1 MRRTLTRTLFALIAA
16 AAACS
21 NGSLTDAAPVDET
34 SRAALFAGSCASPAP
49 LHLAPAESR
58 VPDAFIVVYQD
69 GLTDPN
75 ARTSELAAKY
85 DFTTRYRWEHALKGF
100 AADLRPA
107 TVRALRCEAG
117 VKYIEEDAVVSIEG

>member
-1 MRRTLTRTLFALIAA
+1 MLPLLVG

-21 NGSLTDAAPVDET
+21 NDSPTAATLADRE

-58 VPDAFIVVYQD
+58 VPDEFIVVYQD
-69 GLTDPN
+69 AVSDPN
-75 ARTSELAAKY
+75 ARTTELAAKY
-85 DFTTRYRWEHALKGF
+85 SFRTRYRWEHALKGF
-100 AADLRPA
+100 AATLSPT
-107 TVRALRCEAG
+107 TVRSLRCEAG